1 MLPPSSPSQSP
12 PPQEPPPQEPL
23 PQEPSSQA
31 PPPAHQDPDQ
41 GLAALRHDLLTP
53 LNQIIGYSELLEEEA
68 ADVHPASLADLR
80 RIQQAAA
87 NLVTLI
93 RTRLQPIPAQA
104 PLDPAPVPEA
114 PEAAPPAPAVVPVA
128 AALQAA
134 APSAVSPR
142 PPGTA
147 PQASAAAPRL
157 GRILAVDDDPL
168 NCDMLASRLTRQG
181 HSVTT
186 AADGLEVLDKV
197 RRGRFDLVLLDVM
210 MPGLD
215 GYGTLVQLKADD
227 QLRHLP
233 VIMISALDDL
243 SSVVRCIEAGAEDYL
258 PKPFNATLLRARIGA
273 CLEKKALRD
282 QELELYQNLVLSQQ
296 RLDRELQLAN
306 RYVEG
311 LSAERRADPQ
321 VAPLLAAF
329 QRMAGAVS
337 RRETE
342 LRATIKEL
350 EIKINPAA
358 VQGQVGSILGDPSFS
373 ALAERARAMRR
384 RRAAP

>member
-1 MLPPSSPSQSP
+1 MPPASPAPDAAPAAGP
-12 PPQEPPPQEPL
+12 PPEAESPV
-23 PQEPSSQA
+23 A
-31 PPPAHQDPDQ
+31 PDPARE
-41 GLAALRHDLLTP
+41 LAALRHDLLTP

-68 ADVHPASLADLR
+68 TEEHPAAVADLR

-87 NLVTLI
+87 TLVDLI
-93 RTRLQPIPAQA
+93 RTRLQLA
-104 PLDPAPVPEA
+104 PLPAPG
-114 PEAAPPAPAVVPVA
+114 AAPPARPIPAAGGLPLPAVGASPVQATEPA
-128 AALQAA
+128 AAS
-134 APSAVSPR
+134 APAVAPAPASNAPD
-142 PPGTA
+142 PQ
-147 PQASAAAPRL
+147 PQAPGPAPRH

-168 NCDMLASRLTRQG
+168 NRDMLASRLVRQG

-186 AADGLEVLDKV
+186 AADGVEVLEKV
-197 RRGRFDLVLLDVM
+197 RQQRFDLVLLDVM
-210 MPGLD
+210 MPRLD
-215 GYGTLVQLKADD
+215 GYDTLLQLKADEE
-227 QLRHLP
+227 LRHLP

-282 QELELYQNLVLSQQ
+282 QELELYQNLMLSQQ
-296 RLDRELQLAN
+296 RLDRELSQ
-306 RYVEG
+306 
-311 LSAERRADPQ
+311 ADRFVASMAADVREDPR

-350 EIKINPAA
+350 EIKINTAA

-373 ALAERARAMRR
+373 SLAERARAMRQ
-384 RRAAP
+384 RRAAS